1 VHEPR
6 AENIA
11 NNYDNDALVSP
22 ADGAL
27 AWADGRDR
35 LAAARLYW
43 RATWG
48 PGGRPHVRPVFGV
61 MVEDVLYSTSSQ
73 AARKTANLAADP
85 RCSLTTS
92 TDEIDFIVEGTAAP
106 VTDPATLDQIVEAYH
121 AKYGWPVSVRSGTFH
136 APFGAPTA
144 GPPPYQPYAIVPE
157 VVYGL
162 GLNEANALLSTRWR
176 F

>member
-43 RATWG
+43 WATWG

-73 AARKTANLAADP
+73 AAR
-85 RCSLTTS
+85 
-92 TDEIDFIVEGTAAP
+92 
-106 VTDPATLDQIVEAYH
+106 QIVEAYH